1 MADGSAPK
9 RRAPHTTSCV
19 DMGHGPSRP
28 QPACWQRA
36 ESNRYLDPWSL
47 HMPTLHTL
55 KLTLPLGA
63 LAVTR
68 PRLLMTIL
76 VLSIASV
83 TACSDRAL
91 PEGGAGT
98 APPATV
104 TDHQDAHAEGEGD
117 TAAPQDAH
125 ASHPPA
131 GTSSPIL
138 PATPWASDA
147 PLREGMRRMHRA
159 VEALGHAEH
168 DHLDAAQATAAAHQ
182 VQAAAEYMIAHCKL
196 APEPDAA
203 LHGLLATLLRGA
215 AAIKADPANTT
226 PVAAMRDAM
235 ALYPRMFQ
243 DVAWQA
249 DTSGVK

>member
-1 MADGSAPK
+1 
-9 RRAPHTTSCV
+9 
-19 DMGHGPSRP
+19 
-28 QPACWQRA
+28 
-36 ESNRYLDPWSL
+36 
-47 HMPTLHTL
+47 MPTLRPL
-55 KLTLPLGA
+55 NLALPVRGF
-63 LAVTR
+63 AVPR

-76 VLSIASV
+76 ALAISSV
-83 TACSDRAL
+83 TACSDRAAT
-91 PEGGAGT
+91 EDVASN
-98 APPATV
+98 APAATP
-104 TDHQDAHAEGEGD
+104 TDHQDAHASVPKD
-117 TAAPQDAH
+117 PAATQDSH

-168 DHLDAAQATAAAHQ
+168 DHLDAAQTTAVAQLVQDAAN
-182 VQAAAEYMIAHCKL
+182 YMITNCKL

-203 LHGLLATLLRGA
+203 LHGLLATLMTGA
-215 AAIKADPANTT
+215 AAIKADPANTS

-243 DVAWQA
+243 DAAWQA
-249 DTSGVK
+249 DTAPAE